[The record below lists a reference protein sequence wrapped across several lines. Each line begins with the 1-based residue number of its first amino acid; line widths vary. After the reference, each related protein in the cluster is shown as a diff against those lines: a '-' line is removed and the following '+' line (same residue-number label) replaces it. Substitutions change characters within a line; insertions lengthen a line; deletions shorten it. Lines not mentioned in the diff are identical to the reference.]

1 MNLTVTSIN
10 LKTQLGTAILICVLC
25 VVYTIFSWLGYFLV
39 MPPGIVSVMWPSA
52 GIALAFVYVFGSR
65 IAAGVF
71 LGSFLT
77 HALRYGIPDAESFST
92 VISIAFGA
100 TLHAVI
106 GGYLIRKFSNAQLHS
121 GNLREALVFVLWG
134 GVFACLISASIGT
147 FSIDRIANFSPTEF
161 WIQLGTWWL
170 GDTLGV
176 IMFAPIT
183 VLLLS
188 ETSPDGD
195 TSLRL
200 KTMVVVPVAICIAIF
215 AVLFDATKQ
224 ELKSHTYDE
233 YARET
238 ANLANEFTQT
248 LAVNITTIKATT
260 AFLKVAEKIT
270 ADKFNIFTAPLLQK
284 SKGLYGLSWLPKV
297 DNLNRDE
304 FTQSIRDQGYP
315 DFDIISRNDK
325 GQLQSSS
332 QRDVYFPLA
341 YTEPYAFNK
350 SAHGFD
356 VYGQDGISGDVR
368 RNILDLAKTIN
379 KPRATSRFSIV
390 QKQDEYGFIIYS
402 PVFKMLKTDK
412 MEHVGYINGI
422 FVYPDL
428 VKSIEDKLVAAD
440 SNFYLTELRGNKPPL
455 VLYDSRTADKKEG
468 SIESYDLK
476 GVNYTSHSVTV
487 AGKIWQIVFTK
498 NGQLITGDYLRSLW
512 LFAIGGTI
520 FTLLLFIILTM
531 ISARNQSVEKLV
543 SLRTE
548 ELNRANEE
556 LEEFAY
562 RTSHDLRSPIVS
574 SVQLLNLADDAIK
587 ENETEFASKSI
598 AHAKQS
604 LGKLEKLIS
613 DILTLTEIG
622 SQNETEAIVDIAKA
636 VDEALAKLDHADG
649 FHRLKVI
656 KEISVEGNVIIK
668 PSRFK
673 LILENL
679 ISNATKYQDP
689 KKDEPFLKISSFNT
703 GGNLHLHVSDNGL
716 GIDPQYQKQMFEMF
730 KRFHPKVAVGSGL
743 GLYLMR
749 KSAHILGGDIEYVP
763 LENGSLFKLTVP
775 ARIANKG
782 DNNDF
787 TYGHG
792 G

>member
-1 MNLTVTSIN
+1 MNPTIAPNL
-10 LKTQLGTAILICVLC
+10 LKTQLGTALLIVVLC
-25 VVYTIFSWLGYFLV
+25 IAYTVFSWLGYFLV

-52 GIALAFVYVFGSR
+52 GIALGFVYVFGAR

-77 HALRYGIPDAESFST
+77 HALRYGIPDAQSLST
-92 VISIAFGA
+92 VTSIAAGA

-106 GGYLIRKFSNAQLHS
+106 GGYLIRKFSNAPLHS
-121 GNLREALVFVLWG
+121 GNLREILIFVLWG
-134 GVFACLISASIGT
+134 GIFACLISAVIGT
-147 FSIDRIANFSPTEF
+147 FSIDRIANFSPTDF
-161 WIQLGTWWL
+161 WLQLGTWWL

-176 IMFAPIT
+176 TMFAPVT
-183 VLLLS
+183 VLLLTGAGA
-188 ETSPDGD
+188 EGNT
-195 TSLRL
+195 TLRL
-200 KTMVVVPVAICIAIF
+200 KVMVIVPVAICIAVF
-215 AVLFDATKQ
+215 AGLFDAAKQ
-224 ELKSHTYDE
+224 ELKSHTYDQ
-233 YARET
+233 YARDT
-238 ANLANEFTQT
+238 ANLANEFSQE

-260 AFLKVAEKIT
+260 AFIAASENVSSDSFKV
-270 ADKFNIFTAPLLQK
+270 FTAPLLRK
-284 SKGLYGLSWLPKV
+284 SEGLYGLSWLPKIEQN
-297 DNLNRDE
+297 DRDV
-304 FTQSIRDQGYP
+304 FTQSIRDEGYP
-315 DFDIISRNDK
+315 DFEIVARNSE
-325 GQLQSSS
+325 GRLEPSPE
-332 QRDVYFPLA
+332 REVYYPLA
-341 YTEPYAFNK
+341 YTEPYALNK

-356 VYGQDGISGDVR
+356 VYGQDGVSGDVR
-368 RNILDLAKTIN
+368 RGILDLAKTIN

-402 PVFKMLKTDK
+402 PVYKRDDTNKLI
-412 MEHVGYINGI
+412 HQGYINGI

-428 VKSIEDKLVAAD
+428 VKSVEDKLAEAD
-440 SNFYLTELRGNKPPL
+440 SNFFLSELRGNQAPL
-455 VLYDSRTADKKEG
+455 VLYDSRTSDKKEG
-468 SIESYDLK
+468 PIESYDLTN
-476 GVNYTSHSVTV
+476 VNHTRHVVKV
-487 AGKIWQIVFTK
+487 AGQMWQMIFTK

-512 LFAIGGTI
+512 FFAIGGTI

-531 ISARNQSVEKLV
+531 ISARNDSVEKLV

-587 ENETEFASKSI
+587 DNEAEFASKSI

-604 LGKLEKLIS
+604 LSKLETLIS

-622 SQNETEAIVDIAKA
+622 SQNETEAILDISKA

-649 FHRLKVI
+649 FNRLNVI
-656 KEISVEGNVIIK
+656 KEITLDGDVIIK

-689 KKDEPFLKISSFNT
+689 KKDDPYLKISCFRT
-703 GGNLHLHVSDNGL
+703 GGDLHLHVSDNGL
-716 GIDPQYQKQMFEMF
+716 GIDPKYQKQMFEMF

-763 LENGSLFKLTVP
+763 LENGSLFKLIVP
-775 ARIANKG
+775 IRIANKG
-782 DNNDF
+782 NLK
-787 TYGHG
+787 
-792 G
+792 

>member
-1 MNLTVTSIN
+1 MNPTITSQN
-10 LKTQLGTAILICVLC
+10 LKTQLGTVVLICVLC
-25 VVYTIFSWLGYFLV
+25 ITYTIFSWLGYFLV

-92 VISIAFGA
+92 VLSIALGA
-100 TLHAVI
+100 TLHAVF
-106 GGYLIRKFSNAQLHS
+106 GGYLIRKFSDAQLHS
-121 GNLREALVFVLWG
+121 GNLREILVFVLWG
-134 GVFACLISASIGT
+134 GIFACLISAVIGT
-147 FSIDRIANFSPTEF
+147 FSIDRIANFSPTDF
-161 WIQLGTWWL
+161 WLQLGTWWL

-188 ETSPDGD
+188 WVSPDSE

-200 KTMVVVPVAICIAIF
+200 KVMVIVPVVICIAIF
-215 AVLFDATKQ
+215 AVLFDAAKK

-238 ANLANEFTQT
+238 ASLANEFTQE

-260 AFLKVAEKIT
+260 AFLAATDKIT
-270 ADKFNIFTAPLLQK
+270 ADKFKIFTAPLLQK

-297 DNLNRDE
+297 DDIERDE
-304 FTQSIRDQGYP
+304 FSQSIRDEGYP
-315 DFDIISRNDK
+315 DFGIISRNSE
-325 GQLQSSS
+325 GQLQSAS
-332 QRDVYFPLA
+332 QREVYFPLA
-341 YTEPYAFNK
+341 YTEPYTLNK

-356 VYGQDGISGDVR
+356 VYGQDGVSGDVR
-368 RNILDLAKTIN
+368 RSILDFAKVIN

-402 PVFKMLKTDK
+402 PVFKK
-412 MEHVGYINGI
+412 METNKLEHVGYINGI

-428 VKSIEDKLVAAD
+428 VKSIEEKLAGAD
-440 SNFYLTELRGNKPPL
+440 SNFYLIELRGNKPPL

-476 GVNYTSHSVTV
+476 DVNYTSHSVNV
-487 AGKIWQIVFTK
+487 AGQIWQMIFTK

-512 LFAIGGTI
+512 FFAIGGTI

-531 ISARNQSVEKLV
+531 ISARNDSVEKLV

-587 ENETEFASKSI
+587 DNETDFASKSI

-604 LGKLEKLIS
+604 LGKLETLIS

-622 SQNETEAIVDIAKA
+622 SQNESEAILDVAKA

-656 KEISVEGNVIIK
+656 KEISLDGSVIIK

-689 KKDEPFLKISSFNT
+689 KKDEPFLKISCFST
-703 GGNLHLHVSDNGL
+703 GNNLHLHVSDNGL
-716 GIDPQYQKQMFEMF
+716 GIDPRYQKQMFEMF

-763 LENGSLFKLTVP
+763 LDDGSLFKLVVP
-775 ARIANKG
+775 ARLANKG
-782 DNNDF
+782 DRN
-787 TYGHG
+787 
-792 G
+792 

>member
-1 MNLTVTSIN
+1 MNPTIAPDI
-10 LKTQLGTAILICVLC
+10 LKTQFGTALLIVVLC
-25 VVYTIFSWLGYFLV
+25 IAYTVFSWLGYFLV

-52 GIALAFVYVFGSR
+52 GIALAFVYVFGVR

-77 HALRYGIPDAESFST
+77 HALRYGIPDAQSFST
-92 VISIAFGA
+92 VTSIAAGA
-100 TLHAVI
+100 TLHAVV
-106 GGYLIRKFSNAQLHS
+106 GGYLIRRFSHAPLHS
-121 GNLREALVFVLWG
+121 GNPREILIFVLWG
-134 GVFACLISASIGT
+134 GVFACLISAVIGT
-147 FSIDRIANFSPTEF
+147 FSIDRIANFSPSDF
-161 WIQLGTWWL
+161 WLQLGTWWL

-176 IMFAPIT
+176 TMFAPVT
-183 VLLLS
+183 VLLL
-188 ETSPDGD
+188 TGAGVAGD

-200 KTMVVVPVAICIAIF
+200 KVMVIVPVAICIAIF
-215 AVLFDATKQ
+215 AGLFDAAKQ
-224 ELKSHTYDE
+224 ELKSHTYDQ
-233 YARET
+233 YARDT
-238 ANLANEFTQT
+238 ANLANEFTQA

-260 AFLKVAEKIT
+260 AFIAASEEVT
-270 ADKFNIFTAPLLQK
+270 ADRFKVFTAPLLQK
-284 SKGLYGLSWLPKV
+284 SKGLYGLSWLPKIERADREV
-297 DNLNRDE
+297 
-304 FTQSIRDQGYP
+304 FTQSIRDEGYP
-315 DFDIISRNDK
+315 DFEIVARNSEGRLK
-325 GQLQSSS
+325 PSSE
-332 QRDVYFPLA
+332 REVYFPLA
-341 YTEPYAFNK
+341 YTEPYALNK

-368 RNILDLAKTIN
+368 RGILDLAKTIN

-402 PVFKMLKTDK
+402 PVYKRAETNKLIH
-412 MEHVGYINGI
+412 EGYINGI

-428 VKSIEDKLVAAD
+428 VKSVEEKLAEAD

-455 VLYDSRTADKKEG
+455 VLYDSRTSDKKEG
-468 SIESYDLK
+468 PIESYDLTK
-476 GVNYTSHSVTV
+476 VNYTSHVVKV
-487 AGKIWQIVFTK
+487 AGQMWQMVFTK

-512 LFAIGGTI
+512 IFAIGGTI

-531 ISARNQSVEKLV
+531 ISARNDSVEKLV

-587 ENETEFASKSI
+587 DNESEFASKSI
-598 AHAKQS
+598 AHARQS
-604 LGKLEKLIS
+604 LGKLETLIS

-622 SQNETEAIVDIAKA
+622 SQNENEAILDISKA

-649 FHRLKVI
+649 FDRLNVI
-656 KEISVEGNVIIK
+656 KEITLEGDVIIK

-689 KKDEPFLKISSFNT
+689 KKDDPFLKISCFRT
-703 GGNLHLHVSDNGL
+703 GGDLHLHVSDNGL
-716 GIDPQYQKQMFEMF
+716 GIDPKYQKQMFEMF

-763 LENGSLFKLTVP
+763 LENGSLFKLIVP

-782 DNNDF
+782 NLK
-787 TYGHG
+787 
-792 G
+792 

>member
-1 MNLTVTSIN
+1 MNPTITSQN
-10 LKTQLGTAILICVLC
+10 LKTQLGTVVLICVLC
-25 VVYTIFSWLGYFLV
+25 ITYTIFSWLGYFLV

-92 VISIAFGA
+92 VLSIAIGA

-106 GGYLIRKFSNAQLHS
+106 GGYLIRKFSDAQLHS
-121 GNLREALVFVLWG
+121 GNLREILVFVLWG
-134 GVFACLISASIGT
+134 GIFACLISAVIGT
-147 FSIDRIANFSPTEF
+147 FSIDRIANFSPTDF
-161 WIQLGTWWL
+161 WLQLGTWWL

-188 ETSPDGD
+188 WVSPDSE

-200 KTMVVVPVAICIAIF
+200 KVMVIVPVVICIAIF
-215 AVLFDATKQ
+215 AVLFDAAKK

-238 ANLANEFTQT
+238 ASLANDFTQS
-248 LAVNITTIKATT
+248 LAVNITAIKATT
-260 AFLKVAEKIT
+260 AFLAATEKIT
-270 ADKFNIFTAPLLQK
+270 SDKFKIFTAPLLQK

-297 DNLNRDE
+297 DDIERDE
-304 FTQSIRDQGYP
+304 FSQSIRDEGYP
-315 DFDIISRNDK
+315 DFGIISRNSE
-325 GQLQSSS
+325 GQLQSAL
-332 QRDVYFPLA
+332 QREVYFPLA
-341 YTEPYAFNK
+341 YTEPYTLNK

-356 VYGQDGISGDVR
+356 VYGQDGVSGDVR
-368 RNILDLAKTIN
+368 RSILDFAKVIN

-402 PVFKMLKTDK
+402 PVFKK
-412 MEHVGYINGI
+412 METNKLEHVGYINGI

-428 VKSIEDKLVAAD
+428 VKSIEEKLAGAD
-440 SNFYLTELRGNKPPL
+440 SNFYLIELRGNKPPL

-468 SIESYDLK
+468 LIESYDLK
-476 GVNYTSHSVTV
+476 DVNYTSHSVDV
-487 AGKIWQIVFTK
+487 AGQIWQMVFTK

-512 LFAIGGTI
+512 FFAIGGTI

-531 ISARNQSVEKLV
+531 ISARNESVEKLV

-587 ENETEFASKSI
+587 DNETDFASKSI

-604 LGKLEKLIS
+604 LGKLETLIS

-622 SQNETEAIVDIAKA
+622 SQNESEAILDVAKA

-656 KEISVEGNVIIK
+656 KEISLDGSVIIK

-689 KKDEPFLKISSFNT
+689 KKDEPFLKISCFST
-703 GGNLHLHVSDNGL
+703 GNNLHLHVSDNGL
-716 GIDPQYQKQMFEMF
+716 GIDPRYQKQMFEMF

-763 LENGSLFKLTVP
+763 LDDGSLFKLVVP
-775 ARIANKG
+775 ARLANKG
-782 DNNDF
+782 DRN
-787 TYGHG
+787 
-792 G
+792 

>member
-1 MNLTVTSIN
+1 MNPTITSQN
-10 LKTQLGTAILICVLC
+10 LKTRLGTVVLICVLC
-25 VVYTIFSWLGYFLV
+25 ITYTVFSWLGYFLV

-92 VISIAFGA
+92 VLSIALGA

-106 GGYLIRKFSNAQLHS
+106 GGYLIRKFSDAQLHS
-121 GNLREALVFVLWG
+121 GNLREILVFVLWG
-134 GVFACLISASIGT
+134 GIFACLISAVIGT
-147 FSIDRIANFSPTEF
+147 FSIDRIANFSPTDF
-161 WIQLGTWWL
+161 WLQLGTWWL

-188 ETSPDGD
+188 WVSPDSE

-200 KTMVVVPVAICIAIF
+200 KVMVIVPVVICIAIF
-215 AVLFDATKQ
+215 AVLFDAAKK

-238 ANLANEFTQT
+238 ASLANEFTQE

-260 AFLKVAEKIT
+260 AFLAATDKIT
-270 ADKFNIFTAPLLQK
+270 ADKFKIFTAPLLQK

-297 DNLNRDE
+297 DDIERDE
-304 FTQSIRDQGYP
+304 FSQSIRDEGYP
-315 DFDIISRNDK
+315 DFGIISRNSE
-325 GQLQSSS
+325 GQLQSAS
-332 QRDVYFPLA
+332 QREVYFPLA
-341 YTEPYAFNK
+341 YTEPYTLNK

-356 VYGQDGISGDVR
+356 VYGQDGVSGDVR
-368 RNILDLAKTIN
+368 RSILDFAKVIN

-402 PVFKMLKTDK
+402 PVFKK
-412 MEHVGYINGI
+412 METNKLEHVGYINGI

-428 VKSIEDKLVAAD
+428 VKSIEEKLAGAD
-440 SNFYLTELRGNKPPL
+440 SNFYLIELRGNKPPL

-476 GVNYTSHSVTV
+476 DVNYTSHSVNV
-487 AGKIWQIVFTK
+487 AGQIWQMIFTK

-512 LFAIGGTI
+512 FFAIGGTI

-531 ISARNQSVEKLV
+531 ISARNESVEKLV

-587 ENETEFASKSI
+587 DNETDFASKSI

-604 LGKLEKLIS
+604 LGKLETLIS

-622 SQNETEAIVDIAKA
+622 SQNESEAILDVAKA

-656 KEISVEGNVIIK
+656 KEISLDGSVIIK

-689 KKDEPFLKISSFNT
+689 KKDEPFLKISCFST
-703 GGNLHLHVSDNGL
+703 GNNLHLHVSDNGL
-716 GIDPQYQKQMFEMF
+716 GIDPRYQKQMFEMF

-763 LENGSLFKLTVP
+763 LDDGSLFKLVVP
-775 ARIANKG
+775 ARLANKG
-782 DNNDF
+782 DRN
-787 TYGHG
+787 
-792 G
+792 

>member
-1 MNLTVTSIN
+1 MIPIAAPNRV
-10 LKTQLGTAILICVLC
+10 KTRFGLVLLIGVLC
-25 VVYTIFSWLGYFLV
+25 LTYTAFSWLGYFLV
-39 MPPGIVSVMWPSA
+39 IPPGIVSVMWPSA
-52 GIALAFVYVFGSR
+52 GIALGFVYVFGTK
-65 IAAGVF
+65 IAIGVF

-77 HALRYGIPDAESFST
+77 HALRYGIPDAQAFYT
-92 VISIAFGA
+92 VAFIAAGA

-106 GGYLIRKFSNAQLHS
+106 GALLIRKFSKAQLHS
-121 GNLREALVFVLWG
+121 GSLREILVFVIWG
-134 GVFACLISASIGT
+134 GIFACLISAVIGT

-161 WIQLGTWWL
+161 WLQLGTWWL

-176 IMFAPIT
+176 VMFAPIM
-183 VLLLS
+183 VLFLTCTHS
-188 ETSPDGD
+188 NFETSINFKA
-195 TSLRL
+195 L
-200 KTMVVVPVAICIAIF
+200 VIIPVAICIAVF
-215 AVLFDATKQ
+215 AGLFDAAKK
-224 ELKSHTYDE
+224 ELRSHTYDQ
-233 YARET
+233 YSRET
-238 ANLANEFTQT
+238 ANLANEFTQA

-260 AFLKVAEKIT
+260 AFLAAAGDVT
-270 ADKFNIFTAPLLQK
+270 ADTFKVFTAPLLDK
-284 SKGLYGLSWLPKV
+284 SKGLYGLSWLPKIEQ
-297 DNLNRDE
+297 NMRGQ
-304 FTQSIRDQGYP
+304 FTRLIRDQGYP
-315 DFDIISRNDK
+315 EFDIVTRNK
-325 GQLQSSS
+325 NGQLQSSQ

-341 YTEPYAFNK
+341 FTEPYARNK

-356 VYGQDGISGDVR
+356 VYGQDGVSGDIR
-368 RNILDLAKTIN
+368 RGILDLAKAMN

-402 PVFKMLKTDK
+402 PVFKATESNTV
-412 MEHVGYINGI
+412 EHAGYINGI

-428 VKSIEDKLVAAD
+428 VRDIEDRLARVGT
-440 SNFYLTELRGNKPPL
+440 NFFLTELRGTQPPIIL
-455 VLYDSRTADKKEG
+455 FDSRTADKKEG
-468 SIESYDLK
+468 PAESYNLD
-476 GVNYTSHSVTV
+476 GVTYTRHDVKL
-487 AGKIWQIVFTK
+487 AGQTWQMVFTK

-512 LFAIGGTI
+512 IFAIGGTI

-531 ISARNQSVEKLV
+531 ISARNDSVEKLV

-587 ENETEFASKSI
+587 DNETDFASKSI
-598 AHAKQS
+598 AHARQS
-604 LGKLEKLIS
+604 LSKLETLIS

-622 SQNETEAIVDIAKA
+622 SQNETEAALDVSQA

-649 FHRLKVI
+649 FDRLTVV
-656 KEISVEGNVIIK
+656 KEISIEDRVIIK

-689 KKDEPFLKISSFNT
+689 KEDEPVLKIGCFRT
-703 GGNLHLHVSDNGL
+703 GANMHLHVSDNGL

-749 KSAHILGGDIEYVP
+749 KSAHILGGDIKYVP
-763 LENGSLFKLTVP
+763 LENGSLFKLIVP
-775 ARIANKG
+775 VKFTNKG
-782 DNNDF
+782 DKS
-787 TYGHG
+787 
-792 G
+792 

>member
-1 MNLTVTSIN
+1 MNPTITSQN
-10 LKTQLGTAILICVLC
+10 LKTQLGTVLLIGVLC
-25 VVYTIFSWLGYFLV
+25 GAYTVFSWLGYFLV

-92 VISIAFGA
+92 VLSIALGA

-106 GGYLIRKFSNAQLHS
+106 GGYLIRKFSDAQLHS
-121 GNLREALVFVLWG
+121 GNLRDILLFVLWG
-134 GVFACLISASIGT
+134 GIFACLISALIGT
-147 FSIDRIANFSPTEF
+147 FSIDRIANFSPADF
-161 WIQLGTWWL
+161 WLQLGTWWL

-188 ETSPDGD
+188 GVSPNNG

-200 KTMVVVPVAICIAIF
+200 KVMVIVPVVICIAIF
-215 AVLFDATKQ
+215 AVLFDAAKK

-238 ANLANEFTQT
+238 ASLANDFTQS

-260 AFLKVAEKIT
+260 AFLAATEKIT
-270 ADKFNIFTAPLLQK
+270 SDKFKTFTAPLLRK
-284 SKGLYGLSWLPKV
+284 SKGLYGLSWLPNIKQADREV
-297 DNLNRDE
+297 
-304 FTQSIRDQGYP
+304 FTQSIRDEGYP
-315 DFDIISRNDK
+315 DFEIVTRNSE
-325 GQLQSSS
+325 GRLEPSSD
-332 QRDVYFPLA
+332 REVYFPLA
-341 YTEPYAFNK
+341 YTEPYALNK

-356 VYGQDGISGDVR
+356 VYGQDGVSGDVR
-368 RNILDLAKTIN
+368 RNILDFAKRIN

-402 PVFKMLKTDK
+402 PVFKK
-412 MEHVGYINGI
+412 MENNKSEHIGYINGI

-428 VKSIEDKLVAAD
+428 VKSIEEKLASAD
-440 SNFYLTELRGNKPPL
+440 SNFYLIELRGNKPPL

-476 GVNYTSHSVTV
+476 DVNYTSHSVNV
-487 AGKIWQIVFTK
+487 AGQIWQIVFTK
-498 NGQLITGDYLRSLW
+498 NGQLITGDYLSSLW
-512 LFAIGGTI
+512 FFAIGGTI

-531 ISARNQSVEKLV
+531 ISARNESVEKLV

-587 ENETEFASKSI
+587 ENETEFASKSV
-598 AHAKQS
+598 AHARQS
-604 LGKLEKLIS
+604 LGKLETLIS

-622 SQNETEAIVDIAKA
+622 SQNESEAILDVSKA
-636 VDEALAKLDHADG
+636 VDEALAKLDHANG

-656 KEISVEGNVIIK
+656 KEINIEGNVIIR

-689 KKDEPFLKISSFNT
+689 KKDEPFLRISCFNT
-703 GGNLHLHVSDNGL
+703 GNNLHLHVSDNGL
-716 GIDPQYQKQMFEMF
+716 GIDPRYQKQMFEMF

-763 LENGSLFKLTVP
+763 LEDGSLFKLVVP
-775 ARIANKG
+775 ARLANKG
-782 DNNDF
+782 DRN
-787 TYGHG
+787 
-792 G
+792 

>member
-1 MNLTVTSIN
+1 MNPTITSQN
-10 LKTQLGTAILICVLC
+10 LKTQLGTVVLICVLC
-25 VVYTIFSWLGYFLV
+25 ITYTIFSWLGYFLV

-92 VISIAFGA
+92 VLSIAIGA

-106 GGYLIRKFSNAQLHS
+106 GGYLIRKFSDAQLHS
-121 GNLREALVFVLWG
+121 GNLREILVFVLWG
-134 GVFACLISASIGT
+134 GIFACLISAVIGT
-147 FSIDRIANFSPTEF
+147 FSIDRIANFSPTDF
-161 WIQLGTWWL
+161 WLQLGTWWL

-188 ETSPDGD
+188 WVSPDSE

-200 KTMVVVPVAICIAIF
+200 KVMVIVPVVICIAIF
-215 AVLFDATKQ
+215 AVLFDAAKK

-238 ANLANEFTQT
+238 ASLANEFTQE

-260 AFLKVAEKIT
+260 AFLAATDKIT
-270 ADKFNIFTAPLLQK
+270 ADKFKIFTAPLLQK

-297 DNLNRDE
+297 DDIERDE
-304 FTQSIRDQGYP
+304 FSQSIRDEGYP
-315 DFDIISRNDK
+315 DFGIISRNSE
-325 GQLQSSS
+325 GQLQSAS
-332 QRDVYFPLA
+332 QREVYFPLA
-341 YTEPYAFNK
+341 YTEPYTLNK

-356 VYGQDGISGDVR
+356 VYGQDGVSGDVR
-368 RNILDLAKTIN
+368 RSILDFAKVIN

-402 PVFKMLKTDK
+402 PVFKK
-412 MEHVGYINGI
+412 METNKLEHVGYINGI

-428 VKSIEDKLVAAD
+428 VKSIEEKLAGAD
-440 SNFYLTELRGNKPPL
+440 SNFYLIELRGNKPPL

-476 GVNYTSHSVTV
+476 DVNYTSHSVNV
-487 AGKIWQIVFTK
+487 AGQIWQMVFTK

-512 LFAIGGTI
+512 FFAIGGTI

-531 ISARNQSVEKLV
+531 ISARNESVEKLV

-587 ENETEFASKSI
+587 DNETDFASKSI

-604 LGKLEKLIS
+604 LGKLETLIS

-622 SQNETEAIVDIAKA
+622 SQNESEAILDVAKA

-656 KEISVEGNVIIK
+656 KEISLDGSVIIK

-689 KKDEPFLKISSFNT
+689 KKDEPFLKISCFST
-703 GGNLHLHVSDNGL
+703 GNNLHLHVSDNGL
-716 GIDPQYQKQMFEMF
+716 GIDPRYQKQMFEMF

-763 LENGSLFKLTVP
+763 LDDGSLFKLVVP
-775 ARIANKG
+775 ARLANKG
-782 DNNDF
+782 DRN
-787 TYGHG
+787 
-792 G
+792 

>member
-1 MNLTVTSIN
+1 MNPTIRSQNI
-10 LKTQLGTAILICVLC
+10 KTQLGTVVLICVLC
-25 VVYTIFSWLGYFLV
+25 ITYTIFSWLGYFLV

-92 VISIAFGA
+92 VLSIAIGA

-106 GGYLIRKFSNAQLHS
+106 GGYLIRKFSDAQLHS
-121 GNLREALVFVLWG
+121 GNLREILVFVLWG
-134 GVFACLISASIGT
+134 GIFACLISAVIGT
-147 FSIDRIANFSPTEF
+147 FSIDRIANFSPTDF
-161 WIQLGTWWL
+161 WLQLGTWWL

-176 IMFAPIT
+176 VMFAPIT

-188 ETSPDGD
+188 WVSPDSQ
-195 TSLRL
+195 TYLRL
-200 KTMVVVPVAICIAIF
+200 KVMVIVPVVICIAIF
-215 AVLFDATKQ
+215 AVLFDAAKK

-238 ANLANEFTQT
+238 ASLANDFTQS

-260 AFLKVAEKIT
+260 AFLAATEKIT
-270 ADKFNIFTAPLLQK
+270 ADKFKIFTAPLLQK

-297 DNLNRDE
+297 DDIERDE
-304 FTQSIRDQGYP
+304 FSQSIRDEGYP
-315 DFDIISRNDK
+315 DFGIISRNSE
-325 GQLQSSS
+325 GQLQSAS
-332 QRDVYFPLA
+332 QREVYFPLA
-341 YTEPYAFNK
+341 YTEPYALNK

-356 VYGQDGISGDVR
+356 VYGQDGVSGDVR
-368 RNILDLAKTIN
+368 RSILDFAKVIN

-402 PVFKMLKTDK
+402 PVFKK
-412 MEHVGYINGI
+412 METNKLEHVGYINGI

-428 VKSIEDKLVAAD
+428 VKSIEEKLTSAD
-440 SNFYLTELRGNKPPL
+440 SNFYLIELRGNKPPL

-468 SIESYDLK
+468 LIESYDLK
-476 GVNYTSHSVTV
+476 DVNYTSHSVNV
-487 AGKIWQIVFTK
+487 AGQIWQMVFTK

-512 LFAIGGTI
+512 FFAIGGTI

-531 ISARNQSVEKLV
+531 ISARNESVEKLV

-587 ENETEFASKSI
+587 DNETDFASKSI

-604 LGKLEKLIS
+604 LGKLETLIS

-622 SQNETEAIVDIAKA
+622 SQNESEAILDVAKA

-656 KEISVEGNVIIK
+656 KEISLEGSVIIK

-689 KKDEPFLKISSFNT
+689 KKDEPFLKISCFNT
-703 GGNLHLHVSDNGL
+703 SGFLHLHVSDNGL
-716 GIDPQYQKQMFEMF
+716 GIDPRYQKQMFEMF

-749 KSAHILGGDIEYVP
+749 KSAHILGGDIDYVP
-763 LENGSLFKLTVP
+763 LENGSLFKLVVP

-782 DNNDF
+782 DRN
-787 TYGHG
+787 
-792 G
+792 

>member
-1 MNLTVTSIN
+1 
-10 LKTQLGTAILICVLC
+10 
-25 VVYTIFSWLGYFLV
+25 

-92 VISIAFGA
+92 VLSIAIGA

-106 GGYLIRKFSNAQLHS
+106 GGYLIWKFSDAQLHS
-121 GNLREALVFVLWG
+121 GNLREILVFVLWG
-134 GVFACLISASIGT
+134 GIFACLISAVIGT
-147 FSIDRIANFSPTEF
+147 FSIDRIANFSLTDF
-161 WIQLGTWWL
+161 WLQLGTWWL

-188 ETSPDGD
+188 WVSPDSE

-200 KTMVVVPVAICIAIF
+200 KVMVIVPVVICIAIF
-215 AVLFDATKQ
+215 AVLFDAAKK

-238 ANLANEFTQT
+238 ASLANEFTKE

-260 AFLKVAEKIT
+260 AFLAATDKIT
-270 ADKFNIFTAPLLQK
+270 ADKFKIFTAPLLQK

-297 DNLNRDE
+297 DDINRSN
-304 FTQSIRDQGYP
+304 FSQSIRDEGYP
-315 DFDIISRNDK
+315 DFGIISRNND
-325 GQLQSSS
+325 GQLQSAPK
-332 QRDVYFPLA
+332 RETYFPLA
-341 YTEPYAFNK
+341 YTEPYALNK

-356 VYGQDGISGDVR
+356 VYGQDGVSGDVR
-368 RNILDLAKTIN
+368 RSILDFAKVIN

-402 PVFKMLKTDK
+402 PVFKK
-412 MEHVGYINGI
+412 METNKLEHVGYINGI

-428 VKSIEDKLVAAD
+428 VKSIEEKLAGAD
-440 SNFYLTELRGNKPPL
+440 SNFYLIELRGNKPPL

-476 GVNYTSHSVTV
+476 DVNYTSHSVNV
-487 AGKIWQIVFTK
+487 AGQIWQMVFTK

-512 LFAIGGTI
+512 FFAIGGTI

-531 ISARNQSVEKLV
+531 ISARNESVEKLV

-587 ENETEFASKSI
+587 DNETEFASKSI
-598 AHAKQS
+598 AHARQS
-604 LGKLEKLIS
+604 LGKLETLIS

-622 SQNETEAIVDIAKA
+622 SQNESEAMLDVSKA

-649 FHRLKVI
+649 FHRLKII
-656 KEISVEGNVIIK
+656 KEISIDGIVIIK

-689 KKDEPFLKISSFNT
+689 KKDEPFLKISCFNT
-703 GGNLHLHVSDNGL
+703 SGFLHLHVSDNGL
-716 GIDPQYQKQMFEMF
+716 GIDPRYQKQMFEMF

-763 LENGSLFKLTVP
+763 LENGSLFKLMVP

-782 DNNDF
+782 DGN
-787 TYGHG
+787 
-792 G
+792 

>member
-1 MNLTVTSIN
+1 MNPTIRSQNI
-10 LKTQLGTAILICVLC
+10 KTQLGTVVLICVLC
-25 VVYTIFSWLGYFLV
+25 ITYTIFSWLGYFLV

-92 VISIAFGA
+92 VLSIAIGA

-106 GGYLIRKFSNAQLHS
+106 GGYLIRKFSDAQLHS
-121 GNLREALVFVLWG
+121 GNLREILVFVLWG
-134 GVFACLISASIGT
+134 GIFACLISAVIGT
-147 FSIDRIANFSPTEF
+147 FSIDRIANFSPTDF
-161 WIQLGTWWL
+161 WLQLGTWWL

-176 IMFAPIT
+176 VMFAPIT
-183 VLLLS
+183 VLHLS
-188 ETSPDGD
+188 WVSPDSQ
-195 TSLRL
+195 TYLRL
-200 KTMVVVPVAICIAIF
+200 KVMVIVPVVICIAIF
-215 AVLFDATKQ
+215 AVLFDAAKK

-238 ANLANEFTQT
+238 ASLANDFTQS

-260 AFLKVAEKIT
+260 AFLAATEKIT
-270 ADKFNIFTAPLLQK
+270 ADKFKIFTAPLLQK

-297 DNLNRDE
+297 DDIERDE
-304 FTQSIRDQGYP
+304 FSQSIRDEGYP
-315 DFDIISRNDK
+315 DFGIISRNSE
-325 GQLQSSS
+325 GQLQSAS
-332 QRDVYFPLA
+332 QREVYFPLA
-341 YTEPYAFNK
+341 YTEPYALNK

-356 VYGQDGISGDVR
+356 VYGQDGVSGDVR
-368 RNILDLAKTIN
+368 RSILDFAKVIN

-402 PVFKMLKTDK
+402 PVFKK
-412 MEHVGYINGI
+412 METNKLEHVGYINGI

-428 VKSIEDKLVAAD
+428 VKSIEEKLTSAD
-440 SNFYLTELRGNKPPL
+440 SNFYLIELRGNKPPL

-468 SIESYDLK
+468 LIESYDLK
-476 GVNYTSHSVTV
+476 DVNYTSHSVNV
-487 AGKIWQIVFTK
+487 AGQIWQMVFTK

-512 LFAIGGTI
+512 FFAIGGTI

-531 ISARNQSVEKLV
+531 ISARNESVEKLV

-587 ENETEFASKSI
+587 DNETDFASKSI

-604 LGKLEKLIS
+604 LGKLETLIS

-622 SQNETEAIVDIAKA
+622 SQNESEAILDVAKA

-656 KEISVEGNVIIK
+656 KEISLEGSVIIK

-689 KKDEPFLKISSFNT
+689 KKDEPFLKISCFNT
-703 GGNLHLHVSDNGL
+703 SGFLHLHVSDNGL
-716 GIDPQYQKQMFEMF
+716 GIDPRYQKQMFEMF

-749 KSAHILGGDIEYVP
+749 KSAHILGGDIDYVP
-763 LENGSLFKLTVP
+763 LENGSLFKLVVP

-782 DNNDF
+782 DRN
-787 TYGHG
+787 
-792 G
+792 

>member
-1 MNLTVTSIN
+1 MNPTITSQN
-10 LKTQLGTAILICVLC
+10 LKTQLGTVVLICVLC
-25 VVYTIFSWLGYFLV
+25 ITYTIFSWLGYFLV

-92 VISIAFGA
+92 VLSIAIGA

-106 GGYLIRKFSNAQLHS
+106 GGYLIRKFSDAQLHS
-121 GNLREALVFVLWG
+121 GNLREILVFVLWG
-134 GVFACLISASIGT
+134 GIFACLISAVIGT
-147 FSIDRIANFSPTEF
+147 FSIDRIANFSPTDF
-161 WIQLGTWWL
+161 WLQLGTWWL

-188 ETSPDGD
+188 WVSPDSE

-200 KTMVVVPVAICIAIF
+200 KVMVIVPVVICIAIF
-215 AVLFDATKQ
+215 AVLFDAAKK

-238 ANLANEFTQT
+238 ASLANEFTQE

-260 AFLKVAEKIT
+260 AFLAATEKIT
-270 ADKFNIFTAPLLQK
+270 SDKFKIFTAPLLQK

-297 DNLNRDE
+297 DDIERDE
-304 FTQSIRDQGYP
+304 FSQSIRDEGYP
-315 DFDIISRNDK
+315 DFGIISRNSE
-325 GQLQSSS
+325 GQLQSAS
-332 QRDVYFPLA
+332 QREVYFPLA
-341 YTEPYAFNK
+341 YTEPYTLNK

-356 VYGQDGISGDVR
+356 VYGQDGVSGDVR
-368 RNILDLAKTIN
+368 RSILDFAKVIN

-402 PVFKMLKTDK
+402 PVFKK
-412 MEHVGYINGI
+412 METNKLEHVGYINGI

-428 VKSIEDKLVAAD
+428 VKSIEEKLAGAD
-440 SNFYLTELRGNKPPL
+440 SNFYLIELRGNKPPL

-476 GVNYTSHSVTV
+476 DVNYTSHSVDV
-487 AGKIWQIVFTK
+487 AGQIWQMVFTK

-512 LFAIGGTI
+512 FFAIGGTI

-531 ISARNQSVEKLV
+531 ISARNESVEKLV

-587 ENETEFASKSI
+587 DNETEFASKSI

-604 LGKLEKLIS
+604 LGKLETLIS

-622 SQNETEAIVDIAKA
+622 SQNESEAILDVAKA

-656 KEISVEGNVIIK
+656 KEISLDGSVIIK

-689 KKDEPFLKISSFNT
+689 KKDEPFLKISCFST
-703 GGNLHLHVSDNGL
+703 GNNLHLHVSDNGL
-716 GIDPQYQKQMFEMF
+716 GIDPRYQKQMFEMF

-763 LENGSLFKLTVP
+763 LDDGSLFKLVVP
-775 ARIANKG
+775 ARLANKG
-782 DNNDF
+782 DRN
-787 TYGHG
+787 
-792 G
+792 